1 MKKNLETNESKAR
14 ELYKSWAEY
23 YDEYF
28 YPSSQ
33 CKFGYDE
40 EFVDALD
47 VWLKSIDAKSILDCA
62 SGTGNPSLGLAKK
75 GYDVYCSDI
84 SANMLAQLNK
94 KALQQ
99 GIPIKQIKTASWTE
113 LPMVFPHQRFDVV
126 LCTGNAL
133 FHIEDQQEFVKT
145 FRAFHAVLQKGGRLY
160 ADYLNVK
167 NNYKYHCQRITYLG
181 SSPYQDKNILKFRI
195 FNQFDEQTQ
204 RLSLWFYFLIEENGS
219 LHFCETPFKFEGR
232 PFLINEIY
240 DFALQAGFQQIN
252 PIDRW
257 GQFSDFHAICAEK

>member
-1 MKKNLETNESKAR
+1 MKKNLETNEPKTL

-33 CKFGYDE
+33 YKFGYDE
-40 EFVDALD
+40 EFVEALD
-47 VWLKSIDAKSILDCA
+47 VWLKSVGAKSILDCA

-75 GYDVYCSDI
+75 GYDVYCSDL
-84 SANMLAQLNK
+84 STKMLEQLSK

-99 GIPIKQIKTASWTE
+99 GIPIKEIKTASWTE
-113 LPMVFPHQRFDVV
+113 LPKVFPHRQFDVV

-133 FHIEDQQEFVKT
+133 FHIGDQHEFVKT
-145 FRAFHAVLQKGGRLY
+145 FQAFHTILKKGGLLY

-167 NNYKYHCQRITYLG
+167 NNYKYYCDRVTYLG
-181 SSPYQDKNILKFRI
+181 SSPYKGKNILKFRI
-195 FNQFDEQTQ
+195 FNQFDAKTQ
-204 RLSLWFYFLIEENGS
+204 RLSLWFYFLIEDNGT

-232 PFLINEIY
+232 PFLIDEIC

-257 GQFSDFHAICAEK
+257 GIFSDFHAICAGK